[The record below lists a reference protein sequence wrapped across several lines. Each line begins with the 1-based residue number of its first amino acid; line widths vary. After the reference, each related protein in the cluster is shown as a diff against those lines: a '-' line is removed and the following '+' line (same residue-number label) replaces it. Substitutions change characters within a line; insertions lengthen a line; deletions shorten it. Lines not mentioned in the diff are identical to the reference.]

1 MNDINSDSDNDL
13 SDDEVIKLDSKIE
26 VISIRSF
33 YDQYLK
39 CDKLLLKPEY
49 QRDFCW
55 SQVKQ
60 NTFIGTIMNKWII
73 PNIVIYKLSK
83 KEAKQTNYLYECI
96 DGQHRLVTIKNY
108 IENVNKKLYYKDINN
123 IKYYY
128 NSSTLQKGYK
138 NLNKENLD
146 IFDTYQLCL
155 NIIQTENK
163 DKPLE
168 LKTKCKIFN
177 LLQNGEPVSLYEK
190 IKNYDN
196 PIINFIRENKIINY
210 MNNLNFNDNIII
222 KKESKN
228 FQSFNLFFIIRSFL
242 ILDKKNLNVNYLD
255 LNIKRA
261 IEANNFKGTKYTE
274 INSNINDIFLKFKEI
289 ITILPYIKMR
299 IIPELAYIIICIY
312 ANYNLK
318 KVNKFINDID
328 LIATYNNK
336 LLYREDNNSITTFE
350 KISKIYNEIILI
362 I

>member
-242 ILDKKNLNVNYLD
+242 ILDKKNLN
-255 LNIKRA
+255 
-261 IEANNFKGTKYTE
+261 
-274 INSNINDIFLKFKEI
+274 
-289 ITILPYIKMR
+289 
-299 IIPELAYIIICIY
+299 
-312 ANYNLK
+312 
-318 KVNKFINDID
+318 
-328 LIATYNNK
+328 
-336 LLYREDNNSITTFE
+336 
-350 KISKIYNEIILI
+350 
-362 I
+362 